1 MRWSLLTCFLLLLL
15 LTGYATERR
24 ITAENTIAIQVSP
37 DLMSGMQH
45 GTFATDGP
53 DFDDLF
59 ERVRSIEIRG
69 TSEHPIFNVS
79 RMAMHEGRI
88 ALIDQNSHTLTVLNQ
103 DGEILYQVGGRGEGP
118 GDLTAPDWVGFDALG
133 RIVVKEWHGNHRVQ
147 LFDAEDGATLE
158 TFSLKHGSA
167 PTGQAH
173 IEGSANDQRFIF
185 TSGQRCM
192 GAEEKVCVVQEQ
204 DFTGEI
210 LRHFGVMDEIEPGS
224 SSLPFVMGN
233 DDDGRVYLAHRKG
246 GNVVIYNADRER
258 TGHFHIGDAPG
269 VKLLDMKALPE
280 DVYAAQ
286 DVLRNTESTLI
297 RTIYPV
303 GDQII
308 LDHFHRH
315 AEPNNFLTIWTRE
328 GDLLASGIGLAHPLR
343 HVQGNRFFFLETDTS
358 SDLGSYLV
366 HEYTYTA
373 L

>member
-1 MRWSLLTCFLLLLL
+1 MGGYIARKYPGLIRHSSESYTMRSSSLTCFLLLLL
-15 LTGYATERR
+15 LTGYATERVE
-24 ITAENTIAIQVSP
+24 IAENTILPKAIP
-37 DLMSGMQH
+37 DAMGGMHH
-45 GTFATDGP
+45 GAFATDGP

-69 TSEHPIFNVS
+69 TSEHPIFNV
-79 RMAMHEGRI
+79 RGMAVHDDRI
-88 ALIDQNSHTLTVLNQ
+88 ALIDQTSHTLTVLHQ
-103 DGEILYQVGGRGEGP
+103 DGEILYQVSGRGEGP
-118 GDLTAPDWVGFDALG
+118 GDPTAPDWVGFDAFG

-147 LFDAEDGATLE
+147 LFDAGDGATLE

-192 GAEEKVCVVQEQ
+192 GAEERVCVVQEQ

-224 SSLPFVMGN
+224 SWLPFVMGN
-233 DDDGRVYLAHRKG
+233 DGDGRVYLAHRNG

-258 TGHFHIGDAPG
+258 TGHFHIGDAPR

-280 DVYAAQ
+280 DVYAAR
-286 DVLRNTESTLI
+286 DVLRNTESTLT
-297 RTIYPV
+297 RTVHPV

-315 AEPNNFLTIWTRE
+315 AEPR
-328 GDLLASGIGLAHPLR
+328 
-343 HVQGNRFFFLETDTS
+343 VC
-358 SDLGSYLV
+358 
-366 HEYTYTA
+366 
-373 L
+373 